1 MLKISVCSENC
12 KKACWKFQHVL
23 KTVMHVVCLKFQCI
37 KTMLNISGC
46 VENMLKISRHV
57 ENYNMCRKLC
67 WNSMLKI
74 SHVLNT
80 VTLAESHV
88 KTSRRVENV
97 YVRHVE
103 NHIENHVE
111 VRKKDHHTLRHV
123 SKLSGRFRFSPS
135 VCTSYWSETY
145 LSIKN
150 PKASRA
156 RLRPQLQ
163 IACFATSATFGLKS
177 WAPPLTKSW
186 IRTCRNHCY
195 HPQTKFGER

>member
-1 MLKISVCSENC
+1 
-12 KKACWKFQHVL
+12 
-23 KTVMHVVCLKFQCI
+23 MHVVCLKFQRI

-80 VTLAESHV
+80 VTLAESKV

-145 LSIKN
+145 INMSLLPVWPFLIAVYWKCIVCLGKESAERTPTK
-150 PKASRA
+150 
-156 RLRPQLQ
+156 RLYFKLN
-163 IACFATSATFGLKS
+163 ISYSTGNYWCG
-177 WAPPLTKSW
+177 
-186 IRTCRNHCY
+186 
-195 HPQTKFGER
+195 